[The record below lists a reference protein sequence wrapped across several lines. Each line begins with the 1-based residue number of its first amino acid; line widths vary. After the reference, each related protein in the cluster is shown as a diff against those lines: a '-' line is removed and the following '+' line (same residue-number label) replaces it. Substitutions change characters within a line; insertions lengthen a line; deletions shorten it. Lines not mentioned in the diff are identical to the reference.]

1 MPKIWCRLKK
11 TIIEGVEA
19 AQIFDRLLIKSLLQ
33 FYEAMSL
40 SLHSAPLL
48 LKVLIQ
54 IRSSLENVWIGA
66 KLCRSFGGTRI
77 HCIDGSCWSISSFH
91 VNCIENRF
99 NGFHNKCKWS
109 FPRHLPNP
117 HNGNR
122 FPPIAHND
130 ETDGLLRTLINAE
143 KNIYWF
149 WLLILDGL
157 NMRPRWSI
165 YRDSVFQ
172 RKWIYRSTW
181 RMA

>member
-1 MPKIWCRLKK
+1 MKLISGSVMVFKSIEFHAKNIKFRLYGSSGGNMPKIWCRLKK

-54 IRSSLENVWIGA
+54 IRSSLENVWFGA
-66 KLCRSFGGTRI
+66 KLCRSFSGTRI
-77 HCIDGSCWSISSFH
+77 HCIDGSCWSIPPR
-91 VNCIENRF
+91 VNCIEYRV

-109 FPRHLPNP
+109 SSRHLSNP

-122 FPPIAHND
+122 FPP
-130 ETDGLLRTLINAE
+130 R
-143 KNIYWF
+143 
-149 WLLILDGL
+149 
-157 NMRPRWSI
+157 
-165 YRDSVFQ
+165 
-172 RKWIYRSTW
+172 
-181 RMA
+181 

>member
-1 MPKIWCRLKK
+1 MMQTKK

-66 KLCRSFGGTRI
+66 KLCRYFGGTRI

-143 KNIYWF
+143 KNILVVDIGW
-149 WLLILDGL
+149 IEHEAK
-157 NMRPRWSI
+157 MI
-165 YRDSVFQ
+165 YL
-172 RKWIYRSTW
+172 
-181 RMA
+181 